1 MTIREYAMTKLKTI
15 GAIGALLLGTT
26 SLALAQ
32 TNSTTGTGGTGSGT
46 MMGQPTSPP
55 QGGSHPP
62 MASPQNA
69 PASRPVTG
77 SSAATAPG
85 PQTASSMTQQDVKKR
100 LEGAGYKS
108 VTNIKPAKG
117 GGYTARA
124 MQGGKHVTVD
134 VDGNGQIQPMKQ

>member
-1 MTIREYAMTKLKTI
+1 MTKLKTI

-26 SLALAQ
+26 SLAVAQ
-32 TNSTTGTGGTGSGT
+32 TNSGSGGTNSGTT
-46 MMGQPTSPP
+46 MMGQPVSPP

-69 PASRPVTG
+69 PASRPAAG

-85 PQTASSMTQQDVKKR
+85 PQTASNMTQQDVKKR
-100 LEGAGYKS
+100 LEDAGYKS
-108 VTNIKPAKG
+108 VTNVKPTKG

-134 VDGNGQIQPMKQ
+134 VDSNGQIQPMKQ